1 MDDVKAPM
9 GKSVSL
15 PANTFE
21 RGGYDF
27 LRWRYTYEGETF
39 YFNNM
44 EAVKDLVPTD
54 GAVAMLFAEWTP
66 KLNTV
71 VFENGDSGVISG
83 VANPQQ
89 VLTGSKPSMKNLS
102 VEGLPGYVLL
112 GWDYEMRVEGAK
124 ALTGH
129 ITDPSDLVI
138 LGPTTFTAVWSKPI
152 VVSYLPGE
160 HGLFTPYE
168 QGKTTFSNLPVTATP
183 DSYRI
188 ALDADMVSIATG
200 NPLGDGDWVF
210 AGWRRAALD
219 KDGKPTGQVFDYLVK
234 DINPGD
240 PFPFPGFRVEECLG
254 HLHRTVDPQH
264 QDHLPARH

>member
-1 MDDVKAPM
+1 MAGGETTLYVHWAPNTYTIRFAPDFVDATGVMDDVKAPM

-138 LGPTTFTAVWSKPI
+138 LGPTTFTAVWSKPNRRQ
-152 VVSYLPGE
+152 LP
-160 HGLFTPYE
+160 
-168 QGKTTFSNLPVTATP
+168 
-183 DSYRI
+183 
-188 ALDADMVSIATG
+188 
-200 NPLGDGDWVF
+200 
-210 AGWRRAALD
+210 AGRARFVHSLRA
-219 KDGKPTGQVFDYLVK
+219 G
-234 DINPGD
+234 
-240 PFPFPGFRVEECLG
+240 
-254 HLHRTVDPQH
+254 
-264 QDHLPARH
+264 QDHLLQPARHGDSRLLPHRAGRRHGLHRHGQSRWATATGSLPVGVARPLD